1 MVQRGRSL
9 TSWLHRGRT
18 GPAVF
23 RATAVGQSRS
33 GRCNS
38 ICRPIVPANPALAVR
53 GPKHVVKTG
62 TTPVLDNAEWRKLL
76 DSIPTTTVRDL
87 RDCALIATQTYSFA
101 RVTAAPKMK
110 VEDLRPRGAGWTIRL
125 HRFKVELQTHSQLFA
140 ELRQALNQ
148 TSFLYLWGKSIAIYG
163 PRKWTFLDRDNPVP
177 PADDVIVLRLDPHL
191 EVLSVEFALPQPTV
205 PGQLELFPARCLPRP
220 SAVSDQEVEFENAT
234 VQMIR
239 RRRSS

>member
-125 HRFKVELQTHSQLFA
+125 HEKG
-140 ELRQALNQ
+140 
-148 TSFLYLWGKSIAIYG
+148 GKASNSGVSSRACRSAACVHQGGRHHRG
-163 PRKWTFLDRDNPVP
+163 PQG
-177 PADDVIVLRLDPHL
+177 
-191 EVLSVEFALPQPTV
+191 LSVPYVERTQPAMHYAANETGKLPFT
-205 PGQLELFPARCLPRP
+205 
-220 SAVSDQEVEFENAT
+220 S
-234 VQMIR
+234 
-239 RRRSS
+239 